1 MNPRK
6 IIHTVILL
14 LVLVQLAEA
23 ATDHSKL
30 RKLYIGRQYFDLRDA
45 LSNYSGD
52 RSKEILFFKGAIAN
66 KFNQAGLS
74 IAYLSQYAIWAKANH
89 STLLL
94 TDCYEM
100 LADDYQK
107 TYQYSKAALAY
118 KMLLSSLRPTLNTK
132 QIADY
137 ENSLN
142 KSVALSAISPQ
153 TVSFGGDSRIESVK
167 DKIGLSN
174 FPVEINH
181 RKISLPFDTGATLS
195 VITVSKAEELKLRII
210 NGTVN
215 VESFTGEKVKV
226 RLGIASQMR
235 IGSVSIHNVVFLVF
249 DDKDL
254 YLSPISFQ
262 INGLIGFPVITALKE
277 ITFAR
282 NGEVFIPARAH
293 THYQQNMC
301 FDGFTP
307 LIAGTFKG
315 KRLTFSLDTGATKSD
330 FFPPFYKAYEDE
342 IKSNYIPQNEK
353 IRGAGGYK
361 EVIAYHI
368 KNLEMTFSGKEA
380 HFSDVK
386 VLTEPIL
393 DNSRYFYGN
402 LGRDLISQFERMTI
416 NFELMSI
423 IFD

>member
-1 MNPRK
+1 L
-6 IIHTVILL
+6 T
-14 LVLVQLAEA
+14 EA
-23 ATDHSKL
+23 ATIHSNL
-30 RKLYIGRQYFDLRDA
+30 RKLYTEKQYFDLRDA
-45 LSNYSGD
+45 LPRYSGD
-52 RSKEILFFKGAIAN
+52 QSEELLFYRGAIAN
-66 KFNQAGLS
+66 KFNQVRLS
-74 IAYLSQYAIWAKANH
+74 IDYLGQYATWAKAHH
-89 STLLL
+89 STVFL
-94 TDCYEM
+94 TDCYDM
-100 LADDYQK
+100 LADDYLK
-107 TYQYSKAALAY
+107 TYQYRKAAMAY
-118 KMLLSSLRPTLNTK
+118 KTLLSSLRTTLNAK

-142 KSVALSAISPQ
+142 KSAALSAIPPQ
-153 TVSFGGDSRIESVK
+153 TVLFGGDSRIESFK

-174 FPVEINH
+174 FPVEIND
-181 RKISLPFDTGATLS
+181 RKSSLPFDTGATLS
-195 VITVSKAEELKLRII
+195 VITASKAEELKLKII
-210 NGTVN
+210 KGTVN
-215 VESFTGEKVKV
+215 VESFTGQKVKV
-226 RLGIASQMR
+226 RLGVASQMR
-235 IGSVSIHNVVFLVF
+235 IANVNIHNVVFLVF

-282 NGEVFIPARAH
+282 NGEVFIPASVRRH
-293 THYQQNMC
+293 FEQNMC

-330 FFPPFYKAYEDE
+330 FFPPFYKSYEDE
-342 IKSNYIPQNEK
+342 IKSNYVPQTEK

-361 EVIAYHI
+361 EVVAYRI

-380 HFSDVK
+380 HFSDIK

-402 LGRDLISQFERMTI
+402 VGRDLIGQFDRMTI
-416 NFELMSI
+416 NFEFMSI
-423 IFD
+423 TFE